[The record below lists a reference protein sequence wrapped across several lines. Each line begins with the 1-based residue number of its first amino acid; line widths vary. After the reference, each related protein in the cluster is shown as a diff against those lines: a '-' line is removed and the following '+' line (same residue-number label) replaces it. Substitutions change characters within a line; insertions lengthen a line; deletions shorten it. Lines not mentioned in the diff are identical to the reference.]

1 MANATISA
9 VAISP
14 KCRVASA
21 SKWLAAQAG
30 QTWWTC
36 LLIKKNSAY
45 PVATA
50 SNTAHQEEA
59 PKLSGKIAKIVTP
72 RSVPAAKLISAQSCL
87 CASCSDVLIHPPATA
102 KTYAAT
108 TCQSA

>member
-1 MANATISA
+1 MQRAEKSDHLPAALTAVSGPIPSATPSVVLWIASATTSA

-30 QTWWTC
+30 RTWWTC

-50 SNTAHQEEA
+50 SNTAHQEET
-59 PKLSGKIAKIVTP
+59 PKLSGKIGRIVSP
-72 RSVPAAKLISAQSCL
+72 
-87 CASCSDVLIHPPATA
+87 
-102 KTYAAT
+102 
-108 TCQSA
+108 